1 MAVVQA
7 NPTRQP
13 FRIEVSGAEVTNGSG
28 GVLFS
33 NAGAELS
40 VEDLVVRKS
49 TLVSVVSTANSLQSE
64 ASSFLRRIL
73 VTDSA
78 ITVSVSLSLSL
89 SLSLLKHNPSAC
101 FDWQLSHSNKIAYT
115 KEHILDAGVGRHRC
129 HGSQR

>member
-13 FRIEVSGAEVTNGSG
+13 FRIEVFGAEVTNGSG

-78 ITVSVSLSLSL
+78 INVSVSLSLFNN
-89 SLSLLKHNPSAC
+89 NPGVC
-101 FDWQLSHSNKIAYT
+101 FDWQFSHSNKIAFT
-115 KEHILDAGVGRHRC
+115 KGYLLDAGVGRH
-129 HGSQR
+129 